1 MININVSKHAAI
13 ASSAACCISGL
24 SIIGS
29 RSFGMALEAGRD
41 HVPNPATWK
50 TAFRTFDIILGNL
63 LHLELTDQ
71 VSFQQ
76 DN

>member
-1 MININVSKHAAI
+1 
-13 ASSAACCISGL
+13 
-24 SIIGS
+24 
-29 RSFGMALEAGRD
+29 MALEAGRD